1 MPTLKDCYICRK
13 KIGVASKTCQHC
25 SAKQPYKQKLEK
37 KKEQLSQEW
46 KDRQKKNCSVNKVYD
61 ATNLLLHK
69 WELLERFP
77 LLLLARRT
85 SNGFS
90 AECFCPWK
98 MDTEDT
104 QDAFLTIKRLYE
116 SLLNVAIA
124 DKEASSMGESS
135 AINSSQTET
144 PSADPASESTAL
156 LSCNV
161 AIADKE
167 ASSMGESSAI
177 NSSQTETPSADP
189 ASESTALLSPESDI
203 LLLPPA
209 SSSLA
214 SPVLFT
220 TSLTSPMSLSIA
232 PPVSPL
238 THPVFNS
245 SQSSPLSSSPA
256 SPLPPAS
263 TLSTCSKLSTELG
276 SPGPISTSRKKRQ
289 IKRKADHKECPMHK
303 ESTSFPYKKILRK
316 RIREGQ
322 AEVLVQW
329 HPCSGC
335 GKKWKNSWEP
345 REFIQSSS

>member
-116 SLLNVAIA
+116 SLL
-124 DKEASSMGESS
+124 
-135 AINSSQTET
+135 
-144 PSADPASESTAL
+144 
-156 LSCNV
+156 NV

>member
-1 MPTLKDCYICRK
+1 
-13 KIGVASKTCQHC
+13 
-25 SAKQPYKQKLEK
+25 
-37 KKEQLSQEW
+37 
-46 KDRQKKNCSVNKVYD
+46 
-61 ATNLLLHK
+61 
-69 WELLERFP
+69 
-77 LLLLARRT
+77 
-85 SNGFS
+85 
-90 AECFCPWK
+90 

-124 DKEASSMGESS
+124 DKEASSMGERS
-135 AINSSQTET
+135 AVNSSQTET
-144 PSADPASESTAL
+144 PPADPAESTPL

-167 ASSMGESSAI
+167 ASSMGERSAV
-177 NSSQTETPSADP
+177 NSSQTETPPADP
-189 ASESTALLSPESDI
+189 AESTPLLSSESDT

-209 SSSLA
+209 SASLA
-214 SPVLFT
+214 SLVSFT

-238 THPVFNS
+238 TLPVFIS
-245 SQSSPLSSSPA
+245 SQSSPLSSSLA
-256 SPLPPAS
+256 SPLPPA
-263 TLSTCSKLSTELG
+263 STCSKLSTELG
-276 SPGPISTSRKKRQ
+276 SPGPVSSSRKKRQ

-316 RIREGQ
+316 RIREGH

-345 REFIQSSS
+345 RENFQSSS